1 LWWRLDLN
9 QRPRAYEQSKFIAE
23 VVIDSIIGLG
33 NPVTFLPIID
43 DPYFVPLTI
52 IMGMN
57 GLILTIGYAS
67 NRQESD
73 KRQIHRDARGF

>member
-1 LWWRLDLN
+1 M
-9 QRPRAYEQSKFIAE
+9 
-23 VVIDSIIGLG
+23 IDSIIGLG